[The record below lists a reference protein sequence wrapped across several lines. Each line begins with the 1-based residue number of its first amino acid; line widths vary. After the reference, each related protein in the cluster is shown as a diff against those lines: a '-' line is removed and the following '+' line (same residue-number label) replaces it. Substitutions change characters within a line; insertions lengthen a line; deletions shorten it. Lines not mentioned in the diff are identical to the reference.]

1 MCLVKLHCKSFKI
14 TNPPLCERADA
25 EMLQEEKP
33 ARTHLSTTMD
43 SNTHLW
49 FRSFLNLPNIKL
61 TDVIH
66 GECASYNTVLAKG
79 IRQSLA
85 YLYSKEHRTTTLGIV
100 EPHRTTG
107 KHTRA
112 HISRKTWDSSRIQS
126 SIKVALTLPSPFPR
140 AQLFFNICL
149 VSPEKKNLCSQ

>member
-1 MCLVKLHCKSFKI
+1 MCLAKLHCKSFKI

-49 FRSFLNLPNIKL
+49 FRSFLNLPSIKL

-100 EPHRTTG
+100 EQPHRTTG

-112 HISRKTWDSSRIQS
+112 HISRKTRDSSRIQS
-126 SIKVALTLPSPFPR
+126 SLKVALTLPSPFPPCTTIF
-140 AQLFFNICL
+140 QYMLG
-149 VSPEKKNLCSQ
+149 VT